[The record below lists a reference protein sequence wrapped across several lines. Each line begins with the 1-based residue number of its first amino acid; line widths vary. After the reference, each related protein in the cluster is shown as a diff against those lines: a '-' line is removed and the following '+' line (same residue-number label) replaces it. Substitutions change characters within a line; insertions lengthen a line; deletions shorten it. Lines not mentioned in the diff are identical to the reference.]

1 MFLRFLTMKRWLVL
15 QIFTYVSFVESYSL
29 VREYSGQSFFDRWD
43 FYGGYDNLTQ
53 GEYISI
59 RRSL

>member
-1 MFLRFLTMKRWLVL
+1 MKRWLVL